1 MDRDIEKL
9 LKTIVGQLQFNI
21 MRRKDKDELANRIK
35 RFIEI
40 DKLTDDA
47 REYIKLAGET
57 WRQ

>member
-1 MDRDIEKL
+1 MDRDTEKL

-35 RFIEI
+35 RFIEF

-57 WRQ
+57 